1 MPALR
6 TTEAFTIRPLFS
18 RCFPESPILSS
29 KSRISSSA
37 SRMIVLRMA
46 TLLPFLLM
54 FGALATVARANI
66 PAVPA
71 PPTVAAKSWILID
84 HATGQRLAGQNED
97 QRVEPA
103 SITKVMTAYVAF
115 KALAEGRLKL
125 DERINISERAWRAEG
140 SRTFLQVGDK
150 VPVEV
155 LLQGMI
161 VQSGNDA
168 AIAIAE
174 RLAGSEQTFGQLMTQ
189 QALALGMKN
198 SSFANA
204 TGLPDPALYTTAR
217 DIAILARALIRDFPQ
232 YYRWYSQREFVWNN
246 IRQGNRNGLLY
257 QDPSVDGIKTGHT
270 DRAGYCLASSAQRN
284 GTRLISTVFG
294 SQSPRIR
301 EQASAALL
309 NYGFAFYETVTL
321 RKARE
326 MVLQPR
332 VYKGAEQYVAIG
344 PQTDV
349 TATIVR
355 GAASKLRVSTV
366 LDEPLIAPL
375 KAGQRVGE
383 LRVQNGDTVVR
394 RVPLIVTRDLPE
406 GGLWARSRDTFALW
420 FR

>member
-54 FGALATVARANI
+54 FGALATVALANI

-270 DRAGYCLASSAQRN
+270 DSAGYCLASSAQRN

-383 LRVQNGDTVVR
+383 LRVQNGDTVIR

>member
-1 MPALR
+1 
-6 TTEAFTIRPLFS
+6 
-18 RCFPESPILSS
+18 
-29 KSRISSSA
+29 
-37 SRMIVLRMA
+37 MIVLRMA